1 MKEHEIQD
9 VLYSDFCGDK
19 NHIMTVPNCKA
30 MTPRGESDLLS
41 VTKALFVHEFEIK
54 RSTTDFLR
62 EFETKSRKHRILE
75 NKERDGIPNYF
86 WFVAPEGVVEDIPEY
101 SGHIRV
107 DENELEVMKDAPRL
121 HNDKMSDRARRYL
134 ERGLQAR
141 LWQRRSDT

>member
-1 MKEHEIQD
+1 MKEREIQN
-9 VLYSDFCGDK
+9 VLYSRFSSDK

-62 EFETKSRKHRILE
+62 EFDTKSRKHRILE
-75 NKERDGIPNYF
+75 NAKKSGIPNYF
-86 WFVAPEGVVEDIPEY
+86 WFAAPEGVVEDLPDY
-101 SGHIRV
+101 AGHIKTR
-107 DENELEVMKDAPRL
+107 ESSIEVVKDAPRL

-134 ERGLQAR
+134 ERGLQVRFWQNR
-141 LWQRRSDT
+141 LDT